1 MTQIDLELKSMAKS
15 ALREYISSRGAID
28 WEQRRYEIAKDVL
41 CVLGIVLGM
50 LPVLKI
56 DSVMILMVPSILPM
70 HSSRNFGKEVRN
82 EP

>member
-41 CVLGIVLGM
+41 CACLASGRTDGINTVDYAVSVADELIM
-50 LPVLKI
+50 VLKE
-56 DSVMILMVPSILPM
+56 
-70 HSSRNFGKEVRN
+70 GGEK
-82 EP
+82 

>member
-41 CVLGIVLGM
+41 CACLASGRTDGINTVDYAVSVADELIM
-50 LPVLKI
+50 VLK
-56 DSVMILMVPSILPM
+56 
-70 HSSRNFGKEVRN
+70 GGGEK
-82 EP
+82 

>member
-1 MTQIDLELKSMAKS
+1 MNTSPAGEPLTGNNAATRL
-15 ALREYISSRGAID
+15 
-28 WEQRRYEIAKDVL
+28 QRMFY
-41 CVLGIVLGM
+41 VLGM

>member
-41 CVLGIVLGM
+41 CACFASCRTDGGISTVDYAVSVADELIM
-50 LPVLKI
+50 VLKE
-56 DSVMILMVPSILPM
+56 
-70 HSSRNFGKEVRN
+70 GGEK
-82 EP
+82 

>member
-41 CVLGIVLGM
+41 CACLASGRTDGINTVDYAVSVADELIM
-50 LPVLKI
+50 VLKE
-56 DSVMILMVPSILPM
+56 
-70 HSSRNFGKEVRN
+70 GGQK
-82 EP
+82 

>member
-41 CVLGIVLGM
+41 CACFSSGRTDGGISTVDYAVSVADILIEK
-50 LPVLKI
+50 LK
-56 DSVMILMVPSILPM
+56 
-70 HSSRNFGKEVRN
+70 KE
-82 EP
+82 E

>member
-41 CVLGIVLGM
+41 CACLASGRTDGINTVGYAVSVADELIM
-50 LPVLKI
+50 VLKE
-56 DSVMILMVPSILPM
+56 
-70 HSSRNFGKEVRN
+70 GGEK
-82 EP
+82 

>member
-41 CVLGIVLGM
+41 CACLASGRTDGINTVDYAVSVADELIM
-50 LPVLKI
+50 VLKE
-56 DSVMILMVPSILPM
+56 
-70 HSSRNFGKEVRN
+70 GE
-82 EP
+82 

>member
-41 CVLGIVLGM
+41 CAWYAAGNADRLCLD
-50 LPVLKI
+50 I
-56 DSVMILMVPSILPM
+56 DGSVEIADALIKRL
-70 HSSRNFGKEVRN
+70 RKGGEK
-82 EP
+82 

>member
-41 CVLGIVLGM
+41 CACLASGRTDGISTVDYAVSVADELIM
-50 LPVLKI
+50 VLKE
-56 DSVMILMVPSILPM
+56 
-70 HSSRNFGKEVRN
+70 GGEK
-82 EP
+82 

>member
-41 CVLGIVLGM
+41 CACFASCRTDCISTVDYAVSVADELIS
-50 LPVLKI
+50 VLKE
-56 DSVMILMVPSILPM
+56 
-70 HSSRNFGKEVRN
+70 GGEK
-82 EP
+82 

>member
-41 CVLGIVLGM
+41 CACFASGRTDCNSTVDYAVSVADELIS
-50 LPVLKI
+50 VLKE
-56 DSVMILMVPSILPM
+56 
-70 HSSRNFGKEVRN
+70 GGEK
-82 EP
+82 

>member
-41 CVLGIVLGM
+41 CACFASGRTDFISTVDYAVSVADELIS
-50 LPVLKI
+50 VLKE
-56 DSVMILMVPSILPM
+56 
-70 HSSRNFGKEVRN
+70 GGEK
-82 EP
+82 